1 MNSYL
6 YLKKYKIQ
14 TLAGTLIIK
23 SIVSDKKKSV
33 QFSKDN

>member
-1 MNSYL
+1 MKSYL

-14 TLAGTLIIK
+14 TLARTLIVK
-23 SIVSDKKKSV
+23 SIGIKKKIV